1 MNVKR
6 YFAKDMPEAMAMIRK
21 ELGPDAV
28 ILSSKSIRK
37 NGIGGLFSKPMI
49 EVMVAYENPDRKA
62 GEKPPEPA
70 KTARAPVPEKPAADK
85 PQIVAK
91 VQPNSAH
98 SVANRYLTQDGV
110 ARPVPKSAPAPVHV
124 PAASGAPLSSVTSGA
139 ATAAY
144 APAAG
149 PGAAHASAITAAMKN
164 MPQPAAPMIKAPHL
178 ASGVPATAAALDQEL
193 EAWSEAQ
200 PAAAVAADTVK
211 KQSNQPLRG
220 SAATAAKAGEHAR
233 SAGFTAQKAELL
245 MPATAVNAPP
255 AKAFDISDP
264 SALKSLDTRIV
275 ALDSLINAF
284 SRRMQQFGMAA
295 PEYEDGVQDMLTR
308 MLKCEV
314 DQELAETLASE
325 TQRIV
330 KNRGASSRDVLEQ
343 LLKHT
348 LGEPQPIVPLRY
360 ARTVVLLMGPT
371 GVGKTT
377 TLVKLAAHFALNEN
391 LNVGLVNADTY
402 RITAQEQLKTYAD
415 ILGVPLDVIYA
426 PDEIEA
432 VLERQSDRDI
442 IFIDTPG
449 KRPSDEKHKQEIARI
464 IELTRPTE
472 LQLVLSASTG
482 FNSCAEIIRNYDF
495 LPDYRVIVT
504 KLDETPSRG
513 LLLNVCHY
521 SGKRLSYLCTG
532 QNVPDD
538 IVVASA
544 GEITTSIIG

>member
-28 ILSSKSIRK
+28 ILSSKAIRK
-37 NGIGGLFSKPMI
+37 SGIGGLFSKPMI
-49 EVMVAYENPDRKA
+49 EVMVAYENQSKTSA
-62 GEKPPEPA
+62 AKPPKESAPKVPHTPA
-70 KTARAPVPEKPAADK
+70 PQKPAAADA
-85 PQIVAK
+85 PK

-98 SVANRYLTQDGV
+98 SVANRYLTQDGAV
-110 ARPVPKSAPAPVHV
+110 RAVPKAAPAASAPAAQKSAPITAITPGT
-124 PAASGAPLSSVTSGA
+124 AS
-139 ATAAY
+139 AAY
-144 APAAG
+144 APNPG
-149 PGAAHASAITAAMKN
+149 PGAAHASAIAAAMKN
-164 MPQPAAPMIKAPHL
+164 MPQPPVIPKVKAQHA
-178 ASGVPATAAALDQEL
+178 ASGVPATAAALD
-193 EAWSEAQ
+193 EAIESWSEAEMEEERSFAPLSQLSKPPAPAKQ
-200 PAAAVAADTVK
+200 PRESGAAREM
-211 KQSNQPLRG
+211 SF
-220 SAATAAKAGEHAR
+220 S
-233 SAGFTAQKAELL
+233 AQKAELL
-245 MPATAVNAPP
+245 MPAISKTQP
-255 AKAFDISDP
+255 ANKGFDPSDP
-264 SALKSLDTRIV
+264 ASLKSLDTRIV

-284 SRRMQQFGMAA
+284 SRRMQQFDRTA
-295 PEYEDGVQDMLTR
+295 PSFDDSVQDLLDR
-308 MLKCEV
+308 MLQGEV
-314 DQELAETLASE
+314 DHNLAETLAAE
-325 TQRIV
+325 THKIV
-330 KNRGASSRDVLEQ
+330 KNRGAGSREVLEQ
-343 LLKHT
+343 LVKHT

-377 TLVKLAAHFALNEN
+377 TLVKLAAHFALHEN
-391 LNVGLVNADTY
+391 LNVGLINADTY

-432 VLERQSDRDI
+432 VLEKQSDRDI

-449 KRPSDEKHKQEIARI
+449 KRPSDEKHKEEIARI

-472 LQLVLSASTG
+472 LHLVLSASTG
-482 FNSCAEIIRNYDF
+482 FRSCAEIIRNYSF
-495 LPDYRVIVT
+495 VPDYRVIVT

-521 SGKRLSYLCTG
+521 SGKRLSYLATG

-538 IVVASA
+538 IVIASA

>member
-21 ELGPDAV
+21 EHGPDAV

-49 EVMVAYENPDRKA
+49 EVMVAYENQDRKTA
-62 GEKPPEPA
+62 KPAKEPA
-70 KTARAPVPEKPAADK
+70 PGAAQRAAAPEAAAK
-85 PQIVAK
+85 PQNANK

-110 ARPVPKSAPAPVHV
+110 QRPVPKTAPAPISAPASSAPLTSV
-124 PAASGAPLSSVTSGA
+124 AASSVS
-139 ATAAY
+139 AAY

-149 PGAAHASAITAAMKN
+149 PGAAHASAIASAMKN
-164 MPQPAAPMIKAPHL
+164 APPIVPAIKSPHL

-193 EAWSEAQ
+193 EALYEAQ
-200 PAAAVAADTVK
+200 PITD
-211 KQSNQPLRG
+211 
-220 SAATAAKAGEHAR
+220 AAKLAQHKPDGAHAGKQQGEGLSR
-233 SAGFTAQKAELL
+233 AGFTAQKAELL
-245 MPATAVNAPP
+245 MPATAVKPP
-255 AKAFDISDP
+255 PSKAFDISDP
-264 SALKSLDTRIV
+264 TALKSLDTRIV
-275 ALDSLINAF
+275 ALDTLINAF
-284 SRRMQQFGMAA
+284 SRRMQQFDRAA
-295 PEYEDGVQDMLTR
+295 PTFEDGVQDLLHR
-308 MLKCEV
+308 MLQCEV
-314 DQELAETLASE
+314 DQNLAETLAAE

-330 KNRGASSRDVLEQ
+330 KNRGASSREVLEQ
-343 LLKHT
+343 LVKHT
-348 LGEPQPIVPLRY
+348 LGEPQPIIPLRY

-391 LNVGLVNADTY
+391 LNVGIVNADTY

-449 KRPSDEKHKQEIARI
+449 KRPSDEKHKEEIARI

-482 FNSCAEIIRNYDF
+482 FNSCAEIIRNYSF

-521 SGKRLSYLCTG
+521 SGKRLSYLATG

>member
-1 MNVKR
+1 MGDHSR
-6 YFAKDMPEAMAMIRK
+6 
-21 ELGPDAV
+21 
-28 ILSSKSIRK
+28 S
-37 NGIGGLFSKPMI
+37 GGFS
-49 EVMVAYENPDRKA
+49 
-62 GEKPPEPA
+62 
-70 KTARAPVPEKPAADK
+70 
-85 PQIVAK
+85 
-91 VQPNSAH
+91 
-98 SVANRYLTQDGV
+98 
-110 ARPVPKSAPAPVHV
+110 
-124 PAASGAPLSSVTSGA
+124 
-139 ATAAY
+139 
-144 APAAG
+144 
-149 PGAAHASAITAAMKN
+149 
-164 MPQPAAPMIKAPHL
+164 
-178 ASGVPATAAALDQEL
+178 
-193 EAWSEAQ
+193 
-200 PAAAVAADTVK
+200 
-211 KQSNQPLRG
+211 
-220 SAATAAKAGEHAR
+220 
-233 SAGFTAQKAELL
+233 AQKAELL
-245 MPATAVNAPP
+245 MPAAAVKPPP

-275 ALDSLINAF
+275 ALDSLISAF
-284 SRRMQQFGMAA
+284 SKRMQQFGMAS
-295 PEYEDGVQDMLTR
+295 PEYEDGVQDLLTR

-314 DQELAETLASE
+314 DQHLAETLASQ
-325 TQRIV
+325 TQKIV
-330 KNRGASSRDVLEQ
+330 KNRGASGREVLEQ
-343 LLKHT
+343 LVKHM
-348 LGEPQPIVPLRY
+348 LGEPQPIIPLRY

-391 LNVGLVNADTY
+391 INVGLVNADTY

-426 PDEIEA
+426 PDEITA
-432 VLERQSDRDI
+432 VLEKQSDRDI

-449 KRPSDEKHKQEIARI
+449 KRPSDEKHKEEIARI

-482 FNSCAEIIRNYDF
+482 FNSCAEIIRNYSF

-544 GEITTSIIG
+544 GEITASIIG